1 MTDQLFKIE
10 NFATQGGQVLDLN
23 LAYQVHGQV
32 NAARDNLILLPTY
45 YAGRSENNAYLIG
58 EDMALDPRK
67 YCIVIPNLFGNGVSS
82 SPSNAPPPW
91 AGSRFPFMSY
101 YDNVACQR
109 RLVGELFETDR
120 LYAVIGFSMGAMQ
133 AYQWATQYPDMV
145 ERFVA
150 ICGSARTS
158 EHNKLFLDSVVAA
171 LKADGEFNGGNY
183 TSPPT
188 RGLEA
193 FSTVYTGWF
202 ASQKFYT
209 KRLYR
214 DIGME
219 TTGGVIEFAKSIFMQ
234 RDANDLVAMADT
246 WRAGDP
252 SANPL
257 YVDDFAKAMGAIR
270 ARGLIMPCDTDL
282 YFRLSDNEEE
292 VVLLNDYELAP
303 IRSDFGHLAGGGLDA
318 KATRFI
324 DSRIKMLLDSK
335 PHAS

>member
-1 MTDQLFKIE
+1 MEDQIFRIE
-10 NFATQGGQVLDLN
+10 NYKTQGGQVLDLET
-23 LAYQVHGQV
+23 AYQVHGEL
-32 NAARDNLILLPTY
+32 NAARDNLVLFPTY
-45 YAGRSENNAYLIG
+45 YSGRSENNGYLIG
-58 EDMALDPRK
+58 ADMTLDPRR

-82 SPSNAPPPW
+82 SPSNTPEPW
-91 AGSRFPFMSY
+91 AASRFPFMSY
-101 YDNVACQR
+101 YDNVACQC
-109 RLVGELFETDR
+109 RLVRERFDVER
-120 LYAVIGFSMGAMQ
+120 LHAVIGFSMGAMQ

-183 TSPPT
+183 TSPPL

-209 KRLYR
+209 KQLYR
-214 DIGME
+214 NMGIDSSAGM
-219 TTGGVIEFAKSIFMQ
+219 IEFAKSVFMQ
-234 RDANDLVAMADT
+234 HDANDLIAMAET

-252 SANPL
+252 GANPD
-257 YVDDFAKAMGAIR
+257 YGGDFAGAMKAIR
-270 ARGLIMPCDTDL
+270 AKGLVMPCDTDL

-292 VVLLNDYELAP
+292 VALLNDAELAP
-303 IRSDFGHLAGGGLDA
+303 IRSDFGHLAGGGLDPE
-318 KATRFI
+318 ATRFI
-324 DSRIKMLLDSK
+324 DSHIGKLLGS
-335 PHAS
+335 